1 MTATTIVGEDF
12 RMKPLAIAVSL
23 ALCGPLAAAA
33 AGDQPEQCFTQAKSL
48 PADQQESFIKACLG
62 SAATPKPSTVA
73 PEQRAKVCATIAAN
87 EGFKGEQL
95 EAFLAGCKG
104 A

>member
-1 MTATTIVGEDF
+1 
-12 RMKPLAIAVSL
+12 MKRIAIAALLLL
-23 ALCGPLAAAA
+23 APAAVLAA
-33 AGDQPEQCFTQAKSL
+33 GESPDQCFAEAKQL

-62 SAATPKPSTVA
+62 DAAAQKPSTVD

-87 EGFKGEQL
+87 EGFKDAQL
-95 EAFLAGCKG
+95 EAFLKGCKG

>member
-1 MTATTIVGEDF
+1 
-12 RMKPLAIAVSL
+12 MKRLAIAVAL
-23 ALCGPLAAAA
+23 ALCSSFAVKA
-33 AGDQPEQCFTQAKSL
+33 AGENPEQCFAQAKQL

-62 SAATPKPSTVA
+62 SAATPKPSTVD

-95 EAFLAGCKG
+95 EAFLKGCKG

>member
-1 MTATTIVGEDF
+1 
-12 RMKPLAIAVSL
+12 MKRIASAVLLL
-23 ALCGPLAAAA
+23 ALFSSSSALQA
-33 AGDQPEQCFTQAKSL
+33 AGETPDQCFAQAKQL

-62 SAATPKPSTVA
+62 NAATPKPATVD

-87 EGFKGEQL
+87 EGFKDEQL
-95 EAFLAGCKG
+95 AAFLKGCKG

>member
-1 MTATTIVGEDF
+1 
-12 RMKPLAIAVSL
+12 MKRLAIAVSM
-23 ALCGPLAAAA
+23 ALCSSLAVQA
-33 AGDQPEQCFTQAKSL
+33 AGESPEQCFAQAKQL

-62 SAATPKPSTVA
+62 NAATPKPSTVS

-95 EAFLAGCKG
+95 EAFLRGCKG
-104 A
+104 G